1 MFRISKD
8 SPAYYL
14 TSVANGRLPI
24 FKTAKLK
31 NIVCKANY
39 IHQNPV
45 RAGLVERAEDY
56 RWSSIRCWQ
65 RQPLENEP
73 LLVDINQINW
83 HSSGGAA
90 SKTLST

>member
-31 NIVCKANY
+31 NIECKANY

-45 RAGLVERAEDY
+45 RAGLVEEQKIIAGRAFDAG
-56 RWSSIRCWQ
+56 
-65 RQPLENEP
+65 
-73 LLVDINQINW
+73 
-83 HSSGGAA
+83 SGN
-90 SKTLST
+90 L